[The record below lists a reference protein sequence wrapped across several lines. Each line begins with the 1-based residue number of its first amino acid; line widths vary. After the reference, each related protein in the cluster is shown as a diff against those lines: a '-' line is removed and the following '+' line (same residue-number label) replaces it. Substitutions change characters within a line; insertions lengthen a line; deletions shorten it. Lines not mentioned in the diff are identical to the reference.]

1 MTVLL
6 SGLPLIAVIAA
17 LLARQPALRS
27 AVLGVVLAAVIGAGW
42 FDLSPSVAARAAAS
56 WWALV
61 AEVALIVAGG
71 IAFAEAGRL
80 TGGQERLSSWLR
92 RSLGT
97 GIAPVLAIVH
107 GVTPLAESLTGFG
120 IGAML
125 AIPLLTALGLT
136 GRRAAT
142 IGLLG
147 LCAVP
152 WGSMGPGTLIAAQ
165 LGGVGFDA
173 LGVASALLSLPV
185 FVGVGVAAVLMVAPR
200 EDRLRACLAAVG
212 SGAVLW
218 CGVLVVNLAVGT
230 APAGAVGALLTL
242 AVHLLVS
249 RLRGHRLDFPREV
262 GHALVPYLVL
272 LVGVVSLSAVAIAS
286 HRAGEA
292 RYRQ

>member
-147 LCAVP
+147 VCAVP
-152 WGSMGPGTLIAAQ
+152 WGS
-165 LGGVGFDA
+165 
-173 LGVASALLSLPV
+173 
-185 FVGVGVAAVLMVAPR
+185 
-200 EDRLRACLAAVG
+200 
-212 SGAVLW
+212 
-218 CGVLVVNLAVGT
+218 
-230 APAGAVGALLTL
+230 
-242 AVHLLVS
+242 
-249 RLRGHRLDFPREV
+249 
-262 GHALVPYLVL
+262 
-272 LVGVVSLSAVAIAS
+272 
-286 HRAGEA
+286 
-292 RYRQ
+292 